1 MLPFKKMLY
10 SRLQKMK
17 QLSDELIDKPAI
29 SVHPN
34 PTAIQLG
41 FQKEL
46 RKSISSVR
54 VAYSYDLTNS
64 PHFC

>member
-1 MLPFKKMLY
+1 MLY

-17 QLSDELIDKPAI
+17 QLSDELINKPAI

-46 RKSISSVR
+46 RKSMPTG
-54 VAYSYDLTNS
+54 A
-64 PHFC
+64 